1 MIGRKNKKQPLP
13 IPLWLIGIC
22 GILAGGVIALDQP
35 ASAKNAKSLT
45 KKESKAEVIDK
56 TEAVKETVAVA
67 TAPPVITAAPAP
79 ESVGHN
85 TEATT
90 PTPPPVSR
98 EDQIVYSD
106 SPKENQSAGLG
117 MKNILALL
125 LLASVAGGAMYYAK
139 RKQKVDGPLKQS
151 RTMSLVD
158 TLRLGGRYS
167 ISLVHVPGRLLVIG
181 STDKGMNLL
190 TEMSERDALSGQ
202 QTDTLQDRQEMG
214 PKPSDDHGLVCNEN
228 DEFFNHLMNRISQA
242 EEPPMSQPETVGN
255 PGVSNLRNRL
265 QQYQFGPSN
274 A

>member
-1 MIGRKNKKQPLP
+1 MIGIKDKKQPLP
-13 IPLWLIGIC
+13 IPLWLIGMC

-35 ASAKNAKSLT
+35 ANAKNAKSLT
-45 KKESKAEVIDK
+45 KKESKAEATPKAD
-56 TEAVKETVAVA
+56 ASKETTAVA
-67 TAPPVITAAPAP
+67 PAPPMVAATPAP
-79 ESVGHN
+79 ESAELNV
-85 TEATT
+85 EAST
-90 PTPPPVSR
+90 PTPPPASK
-98 EDQIVYSD
+98 EDRIVYSD
-106 SPKENQSAGLG
+106 SPKENKSAGLG

-181 STDKGMNLL
+181 STEKGMNLL
-190 TEMSERDALSGQ
+190 TEMSEQDALTGQ
-202 QTDTLQDRQEMG
+202 QTATAQDGQAMSPR
-214 PKPSDDHGLVCNEN
+214 PSDDHGLVCNEN

-242 EEPPMSQPETVGN
+242 GEPPMSQPETVGN